1 MSPKN
6 RSGAN
11 PPRGAEDN
19 LVSAARRTVVITGAA
34 GHLGKAV
41 VANFAAQGAQLVVLD
56 RQQAALDA
64 AFGDVADCLRIAAN
78 LLDSPQTA
86 SAVATAVE
94 RFGRID
100 VLCHIAGGFRMGE
113 PVHEVSDADWDFLF
127 DINPR
132 TLRNIAR
139 AVVPGM
145 IARRGGKIVTVGAF
159 AAQRGVANMGAY
171 TAAKS
176 ATIRLTEAMSA
187 ELREHG
193 INVNC
198 VLPTI
203 IDTPDNRASMPD
215 ADPARWVAPA
225 ALADVVA
232 FLASDAAR
240 AVHGAAVPVSGLS

>member
-1 MSPKN
+1 M
-6 RSGAN
+6 
-11 PPRGAEDN
+11 
-19 LVSAARRTVVITGAA
+19 SAAERTVVVTGAA

-41 VANFAAQGAQLVVLD
+41 VANFAAQGAQLVLLD

-64 AFGDVADCLRIAAN
+64 TFGELPNCVRIAAD
-78 LLDSPQTA
+78 LLDPAQIDV
-86 SAVATAVE
+86 AVAAAVE

-100 VLCHIAGGFRMGE
+100 VLCHIAGGFRMGK

-159 AAQRGVANMGAY
+159 AAQRGAANMGAY

-176 ATIRLTEAMSA
+176 ATIRLTEAMST

-203 IDTPDNRASMPD
+203 IDTPDNRASMPA
-215 ADPARWVAPA
+215 ADPSRWVAPA
-225 ALADVVA
+225 ALADVIA
-232 FLASDAAR
+232 FLASEAAR
-240 AVHGAAVPVSGLS
+240 AVHGAAIPVSGLS

>member
-1 MSPKN
+1 
-6 RSGAN
+6 
-11 PPRGAEDN
+11 
-19 LVSAARRTVVITGAA
+19 VVAARRTVLITGAA

-41 VANFAAQGAQLVVLD
+41 VANFAAQGARLVLLD
-56 RQQAALDA
+56 RHQAALDA
-64 AFGDVADCLRIAAN
+64 SFGTLADCVRLGVD
-78 LLDSPQTA
+78 LLDSAQTDG
-86 SAVATAVE
+86 AVATAAA
-94 RFGRID
+94 RAGGID
-100 VLCHIAGGFRMGE
+100 VLCHIAGGFRMGK
-113 PVHEVSDADWDFLF
+113 PVHAIADADWEFLF

-139 AVVPGM
+139 AVVPRM
-145 IARRGGKIVTVGAF
+145 IAQRGGKIVTVGAF

-215 ADPARWVAPA
+215 ADPDRWVAPA
-225 ALADVVA
+225 ALADVIA

-240 AVHGAAVPVSGLS
+240 AVHGASLPVTGLS